1 MLLVEQKSMMNLR
14 KLLPLVILII
24 KVQSTMFLIFGRVQT
39 ISFSLFARFVLLE
52 VAPWRIAKK
61 APASP
66 IFPNSPWNWAPGI
79 LSFLPARPFPPLPWW
94 SLIWGR
100 WQLGRRPTP
109 QEQGWWPNSMTG
121 GVTRG
126 KLILPLANVF
136 RERRSVLIPLFV
148 SDEEYQGSL
157 YSVSLQWLNLR
168 ICKKSKST
176 WIG

>member
-79 LSFLPARPFPPLPWW
+79 LSFLPAWLFPPLPWW

-109 QEQGWWPNSMTG
+109 QEQGEGAGVVAKVCDRGGNK
-121 GVTRG
+121 GVTDSATW
-126 KLILPLANVF
+126 LEPMSF
-136 RERRSVLIPLFV
+136 RKVKVNSHRRLSW
-148 SDEEYQGSL
+148 Q
-157 YSVSLQWLNLR
+157 
-168 ICKKSKST
+168 
-176 WIG
+176 